1 MKRVRRKKGKISVIG
16 ILGACIIIYFIS
28 IIYTQQIAIDKYNSE
43 LEMYETQINQNNSIL
58 EGLNKESEDTNTD
71 AYIEKIA
78 REELGLVKPYEKI
91 FIDINK

>member
-1 MKRVRRKKGKISVIG
+1 MRKIKRKKGKVSLPA
-16 ILGACIIIYFIS
+16 ILCVGVTIYFIS
-28 IIYTQQIAIDKYNSE
+28 ILYSQQATIDKYDSQ
-43 LEMYETQINQNNSIL
+43 LEMYQSEINNNNEIL
-58 EGLNKESEDTNTD
+58 EGLNKESEVTNTD